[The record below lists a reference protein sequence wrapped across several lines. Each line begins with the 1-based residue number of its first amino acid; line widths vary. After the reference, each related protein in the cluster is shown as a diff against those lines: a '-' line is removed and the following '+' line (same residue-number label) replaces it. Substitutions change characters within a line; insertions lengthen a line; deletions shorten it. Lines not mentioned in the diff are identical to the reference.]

1 MINVYLRIARS
12 ITASLVLILAATPA
26 FSAARRNLPGCSTS
40 TLAANDDGST
50 AAVPIGF
57 TINLFGT
64 SYSTLF
70 VNNNGNVTFDN
81 QLSTFTPFDLTSTGT
96 KIIAPFF
103 ADVDTRGAGSGLV
116 HYGNDT
122 VGGRNAFCVEWPAVG
137 YFNSQTNK
145 LNTFELVIIDRSD
158 IGVGNFD
165 FEFNY
170 DQIQWETGGASGGSN
185 GLGGSS
191 ARVGYSNGL
200 TGSANASLEL
210 PGSAVNGALLDSGP
224 NALISHSL
232 NSAVLGRYVFSSRG
246 GQIAGTPTNPSAPAG
261 VPAMGTPALLLTGIL
276 LIGIVSYLR
285 FRTV

>member
-1 MINVYLRIARS
+1 MYLRLARS
-12 ITASLVLILAATPA
+12 ITASLVLFLAAIPA
-26 FSAARRNLPGCSTS
+26 FSAARRNLPGCSTN

-64 SYSTLF
+64 SYANLF
-70 VNNNGNVTFDN
+70 VNNNGNVTFDSA
-81 QLSTFTPFDLTSTGT
+81 LSTFTPFDLTSTAT

-103 ADVDTRGAGSGLV
+103 ADVDTRGAGSGLT

-191 ARVGYSNGL
+191 ARVGYSNGIS
-200 TGSANASLEL
+200 GSGNASFEL

-224 NALISHSL
+224 NALITHSL
-232 NSAVLGRYVFSSRG
+232 NSAGLGRYVFSTRG
-246 GQIAGTPTNPSAPAG
+246 GVVSGGPTGSSTTPAG
-261 VPAMGTPALLLTGIL
+261 VPAMGIPALLLTGIL

-285 FRTV
+285 FRTA